1 MWVYTLYTESFSVSW
16 QVGRRETCIL
26 TQVAGSQVQSLSVSL
41 PATPTQSAV
50 ALGQGIYGFL
60 LKFAEEAEA
69 VTELTLNS
77 NYSYFSVL
85 SVSAALSSLLQSC
98 LGQVVQHNSRYLSI
112 NQVSLEYFTQVVE
125 ASP

>member
-1 MWVYTLYTESFSVSW
+1 MAGREKRDLHPDSSCWQPSAVTL
-16 QVGRRETCIL
+16 C
-26 TQVAGSQVQSLSVSL
+26 L
-41 PATPTQSAV
+41 PACHPYSQSAV

-85 SVSAALSSLLQSC
+85 SVSVALSSLLQSC